1 MEPFKNNIS
10 LGLVDLIADQLD
22 RHMPAG
28 RHDFDRADFTG
39 PVLAVLDGLELK
51 QRSALI
57 ADHLHRVLPGDL
69 GDRYQILGAMLHP
82 AEDLTDQQSDDQ
94 GITGWGMLP
103 LCDLVG
109 RYGLA
114 DFDRSLDM
122 LKTMTRHFSS
132 EFDVRHYLIADQGRA
147 LAIMGKWLDDPD
159 HHVRRLVSEGT
170 RPRLPW
176 GLRLQSLVTDP
187 TPMLPLLTALR
198 DDESEYVRRSV
209 ANHLNDIAKD
219 HPDLVADLARDWL
232 QGADK
237 NRTRLVKHAC
247 RTMIKQGHPGVLA
260 AFGLN
265 PPELDLTALD
275 IATPVVTLGPD
286 GALEFTAT
294 LTSTGATD
302 QALVIDYLV
311 HFVKANGTRAPK
323 VFKGSKLTLRP
334 GEVATFTRR
343 HPVRPITTRKYY
355 GGLQALSLR
364 INGTDFGWAEFELVV

>member
-1 MEPFKNNIS
+1 MEPFKNNLS
-10 LGLVDLIADQLD
+10 LELVDLIADQLD

-28 RHDFDRADFTG
+28 GHDFDRADFTG

-114 DFDRSLDM
+114 DFERSLDM

-187 TPMLPLLTALR
+187 APMLPLLTALR

-294 LTSTGATD
+294 LTSTGPAD

>member
-1 MEPFKNNIS
+1 MEPFKNNLS
-10 LGLVDLIADQLD
+10 LELVDLIADQLD

-28 RHDFDRADFTG
+28 GHDFDRADFTG

-147 LAIMGKWLDDPD
+147 LAIMGEWLDDPD

-187 TPMLPLLTALR
+187 APMLPLLTALR

-237 NRTRLVKHAC
+237 NRARLVKHAC

-294 LTSTGATD
+294 LTSTGTAD

-355 GGLQALSLR
+355 GGPQALSLR
-364 INGTDFGWAEFELVV
+364 INGTDFGWAEFELVA

>member
-10 LGLVDLIADQLD
+10 LELVDLIADQLD
-22 RHMPAG
+22 RHMPAVG
-28 RHDFDRADFTG
+28 YGFDRADFTG

-51 QRSALI
+51 QRSSLI

-69 GDRYQILGAMLHP
+69 GDRYHILGSMLHP

-114 DFDRSLDM
+114 DFERSLDM

-132 EFDVRHYLIADQGRA
+132 EFDVRHYLIADQDRA
-147 LAIMGKWLDDPD
+147 LAIMGEWLDDPD
-159 HHVRRLVSEGT
+159 HHVRRLVSEGA

-187 TPMLPLLTALR
+187 APMLPLLTALR

-232 QGADK
+232 RGADK

-265 PPELDLTALD
+265 PPELNLSTLD

-294 LTSTGATD
+294 LTSTGTAD

-364 INGTDFGWAEFELVV
+364 INGADVGWAEFELVV